1 MNRKRLAGILVV
13 VAFVGALAAAGIA
26 LAPVLTKERIEGWV
40 HGAGPWGPV
49 VLLLLQVAQILVAPI
64 PGVFVPL
71 LAGLFYGPFWGP
83 AITVAGTCIGSAAAY
98 WIGKGGGRPVAERL
112 IGADALERA
121 GRLLGGKRWIALIP
135 LFLIPFSPSDTL
147 CFAAGIVGVEWKRF
161 CAAVALG
168 RVPKDV
174 LLAAGAA
181 LGWSFLRS

>member
-1 MNRKRLAGILVV
+1 MNRRRVAAILVV
-13 VAFVGALAAAGIA
+13 VAIVAALAVAAIV
-26 LAPVLTKERIEGWV
+26 LAPVLTKDRIEVWV

-49 VLLLLQVAQILVAPI
+49 VLLLLQIGQILVAPI
-64 PGVFVPL
+64 PGVFVPI
-71 LAGLFYGPFWGP
+71 LAGLLYGPVWGP

-98 WIGKGGGRPVAERL
+98 WIGKGGGRPLAERL

-135 LFLIPFSPSDTL
+135 LFLIPLSPSDAL

-168 RVPKDV
+168 RVPKDA

-181 LGWSFLRS
+181 LGWSFLHF